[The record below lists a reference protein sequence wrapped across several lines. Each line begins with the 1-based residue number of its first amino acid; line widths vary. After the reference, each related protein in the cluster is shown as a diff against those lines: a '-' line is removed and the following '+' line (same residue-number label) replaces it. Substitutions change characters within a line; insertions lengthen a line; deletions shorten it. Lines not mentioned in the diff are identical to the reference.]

1 MSHHQLLAAPAQHL
15 QAADFVLRGMRG
27 VFALIY
33 GLLVAS
39 LCAFLAKRKGYS
51 VVLFGI
57 LGFFFSLITLIVLL
71 FIPRKK

>member
-1 MSHHQLLAAPAQHL
+1 
-15 QAADFVLRGMRG
+15 MRG
-27 VFALIY
+27 VFALVY